1 MQQILWNQGIIL
13 GIDEDHGLLNRI
25 EIEQRRAPLIQFLG
39 GGEIVH
45 PPRIGLIQFGQC
57 SSSDDLALVEIVPSL
72 HLIGQQDM
80 SMSQDNALHVLSH
93 DVEVETTEV
102 LPIKQP
108 LGAPKME
115 KHDLVRVSN

>member
-1 MQQILWNQGIIL
+1 M
-13 GIDEDHGLLNRI
+13 
-25 EIEQRRAPLIQFLG
+25 
-39 GGEIVH
+39 
-45 PPRIGLIQFGQC
+45 
-57 SSSDDLALVEIVPSL
+57 PSL